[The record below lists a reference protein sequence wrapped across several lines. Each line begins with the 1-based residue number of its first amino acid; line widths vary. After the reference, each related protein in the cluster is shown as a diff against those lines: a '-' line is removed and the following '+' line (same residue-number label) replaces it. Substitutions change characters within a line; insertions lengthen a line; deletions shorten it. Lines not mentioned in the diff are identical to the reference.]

1 MKVRQP
7 TRQPAFT
14 LIELLVVI
22 AVVAVLAAILMAV
35 ATSALRKT
43 REAVCLQ
50 NIRQVANLIYVSAA
64 DNDGNFPS
72 SSSSMPWDELLL
84 QEGVIEDFALTR
96 QGCPENKPKLGCCF
110 GYNYMQLGNL
120 SEVGIGRRK
129 ITQVEKPSE
138 TVLLADGHNWSQ
150 PNPKLSTWPNL
161 VYWDDRFWRGNA
173 APPGHGLKVNVV
185 WVDGS
190 ASSMAKTQLYTPTVK
205 IPDSLP
211 YLPAIPY
218 YFARE
223 KKGVSRPR

>member
-14 LIELLVVI
+14 LTELLVVI
-22 AVVAVLAAILMAV
+22 AVVAVLAAVLISVTA
-35 ATSALRKT
+35 SALRKT
-43 REAVCLQ
+43 REAVCLT
-50 NIRQVANLIYVSAA
+50 NMRQVGSLIHISAA
-64 DNDGNFPS
+64 DNNGNFPGS
-72 SSSSMPWDELLL
+72 SASMQWDELLL
-84 QEGVIEDFALTR
+84 QQGVIEDFALTR
-96 QGCPENKPKLGCCF
+96 QGCPENKAKLGCCF

-120 SEVGIGRRK
+120 SEVGTGQRK
-129 ITQVEKPSE
+129 VFQFENPSE
-138 TVLLADGHNWSQ
+138 TVMLADGHNWSQ
-150 PNPKLSTWPNL
+150 PDPKLSTWPNL
-161 VYWDDRFWRGNA
+161 VYWDDRFWTGNA

-190 ASSMAKTQLYTPTVK
+190 GSSMAKTQLYTPTAK

-223 KKGVSRPR
+223 KKGTSRPR